1 MRARELL
8 LDSRKHGGSVYQ
20 RVLMH
25 TLLEHPLAPP
35 RIMLFIE
42 CVNRDILCP
51 KRRPV
56 LSTRGAGEVK
66 SGRGQLEACLTGKVV
81 WRQDSVS
88 GNVMMFPSCW
98 LIPQFRPGP
107 TES

>member
-1 MRARELL
+1 
-8 LDSRKHGGSVYQ
+8 
-20 RVLMH
+20 
-25 TLLEHPLAPP
+25 
-35 RIMLFIE
+35 MLFIE

-51 KRRPV
+51 KLRPV